1 MKEINRKWLILII
14 TALVVFWIGSAV
26 RYRLLLSQVRSL
38 KLCTVVLQAVDSV
51 NSSTLPTAVSLPKQ
65 KSMFPAELEY
75 RAVENSAIEA
85 RWIGDK
91 AVSFVVSSRGYEKK
105 IVTVNKESPWR
116 ITVSLDRLDKP
127 AE

>member
-1 MKEINRKWLILII
+1 MKEINRKWLIFII

-38 KLCTVVLQAVDSV
+38 RLYTVVLQAIDSD

-65 KSMFPAELEY
+65 KGMFPAELEY
-75 RAVENSAIEA
+75 RSVENSAIEA

-91 AVSFVVSSRGYEKK
+91 AGSFVVSSRGYEKK
-105 IVTVNKESPWR
+105 NVTVNRESPWR